1 MRSFLQM
8 SELYL
13 KRLQRFAFHL
23 CFLSLI
29 LMILSAD
36 HTRCFAKRFIIFN
49 GISQTMYLTRRR
61 GALFAS

>member
-36 HTRCFAKRFIIFN
+36 HTRCFARRFIIFN
-49 GISQTMYLTRRR
+49 GISRISR
-61 GALFAS
+61 GIRKRCI

>member
-36 HTRCFAKRFIIFN
+36 HTRCFAKRLMNYLIIFIYLILMES
-49 GISQTMYLTRRR
+49 ISII
-61 GALFAS
+61 

>member
-1 MRSFLQM
+1 MRSFP
-8 SELYL
+8 
-13 KRLQRFAFHL
+13 FAFHL